1 MKLNKKEERF
11 TIVAFRY
18 DAKRSVLYRDSP
30 NVPTIARLVVH
41 ALTALQAD
49 VISIRRVYE
58 KRPTPSQ
65 KTL

>member
-18 DAKRSVLYRDSP
+18 DQKRSVLYENSHDIHRIS
-30 NVPTIARLVVH
+30 VLVSK
-41 ALTALQAD
+41 ALHELQAD

-58 KRPTPSQ
+58 ERPIPKQ